1 MPQVGFG
8 LWKVPKDVCSNTV
21 YRAIEA
27 GYRHLDSAS
36 DYANEEE
43 VGEGIKAAIDQGVC
57 KREDLWI
64 TSKLWNTYHHPDDD
78 RYSIVLMLSIDLLFC
93 IHLDR

>member
-1 MPQVGFG
+1 MKYKSIKDMPQVGFG

-43 VGEGIKAAIDQGVC
+43 VGAGIKAAIDQGLC
-57 KREDLWI
+57 KREDLWV
-64 TSKLWNTYHHPDDD
+64 TSNYGIPIIIL
-78 RYSIVLMLSIDLLFC
+78 IMLSLL
-93 IHLDR
+93 